1 MKEIDWVVLAYPCR
15 WYIVEVKYG
24 SKGDGSDGDI
34 AITECR
40 SEAGKEPKAIDN
52 KYGFTQPCTN
62 EAAARRYAVSAA
74 RELGIP
80 TCIKE
85 AAPVR

>member
-1 MKEIDWVVLAYPCR
+1 MYEKEIDWVVLAYPRR

-24 SKGDGSDGDI
+24 SKGDGDI

-52 KYGFTQPCTN
+52 KW
-62 EAAARRYAVSAA
+62 A
-74 RELGIP
+74 
-80 TCIKE
+80 
-85 AAPVR
+85 